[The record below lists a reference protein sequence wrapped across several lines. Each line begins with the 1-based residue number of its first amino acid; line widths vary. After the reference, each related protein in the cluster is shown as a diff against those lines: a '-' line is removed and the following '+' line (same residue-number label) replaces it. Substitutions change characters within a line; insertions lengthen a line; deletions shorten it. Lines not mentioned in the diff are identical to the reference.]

1 MPIPLKSVSHADT
14 GASGGIARVGLETR
28 AGANPHRSAPVK
40 VRVAGAFFSPHALFF
55 SRRSRRFRARSGATR
70 ATRVDKKKLSSLNF
84 VFA

>member
-14 GASGGIARVGLETR
+14 GASGSIARVGLETR

-40 VRVAGAFFSPHALFF
+40 VRVAGALFF

>member
-1 MPIPLKSVSHADT
+1 
-14 GASGGIARVGLETR
+14 
-28 AGANPHRSAPVK
+28 VK
-40 VRVAGAFFSPHALFF
+40 VRVAGAFFSPHGRALFF

>member
-40 VRVAGAFFSPHALFF
+40 VRVAGALFF
-55 SRRSRRFRARSGATR
+55 RGGRVVSARDRAHARDARRQKKTVFAQFRFR
-70 ATRVDKKKLSSLNF
+70 VL
-84 VFA
+84 

>member
-14 GASGGIARVGLETR
+14 GASGSIARVGLETR

-40 VRVAGAFFSPHALFF
+40 VRVAGAFFSPHGRALFF
-55 SRRSRRFRARSGATR
+55 SRRFRARSGATR